1 MYIITTMQPTTILD
15 IPSDVME
22 RINLHATM
30 RIRVNNYVD
39 KYHDG
44 DVEAETIK
52 TRMINKLDKEIERY
66 YNERGRLKLTDL
78 HDECDVIIGDRGMG
92 GKRRTK
98 RTKCN
103 KRTKRTKR
111 TYKRRK

>member
-1 MYIITTMQPTTILD
+1 MYIITTMQHTTILD

-22 RINLHATM
+22 RIILQATM
-30 RIRVNNYVD
+30 RKRVNNYAD

-52 TRMINKLDKEIERY
+52 TMIKELDKEIEGY
-66 YNERGRLKLTDL
+66 YNKRGRLKLKDL
-78 HDECDVIIGDRGMG
+78 HDACDVIIGDRGMG